1 MIWVKIHKLFQERQ
15 MTEAVEKILE
25 NTSILNSR
33 NSGQDQQ
40 RILHQWAADKYL
52 AQLAIRYNNSDLV
65 NDLQSGTVR
74 MEHN

>member
-1 MIWVKIHKLFQERQ
+1 MKIHKLFQERQ

>member
-1 MIWVKIHKLFQERQ
+1 

-40 RILHQWAADKYL
+40 RIPHQWAADKYL